1 MKFYSLPLRIKKPVD
16 KAWEGWYIKSPPSA
30 EAAVGG
36 IPQGTEKSP
45 ENPENRKKRVDKRE
59 AA

>member
-1 MKFYSLPLRIKKPVD
+1 MAYRISYKLKKPVD
-16 KAWEGWYIKSPPSA
+16 KAREGWYIKSPPSA

-45 ENPENRKKRVDKRE
+45 ENRKKRVDKRE